1 MKNLV
6 ITGYMI
12 VGVILAFT
20 FFLSVRKEI
29 NGIHMVFD
37 ATVSRIYD
45 YLFNSNFMI
54 PVMNILLMMVGT

>member
-20 FFLSVRKEI
+20 FFLSMPKEI
-29 NGIHMVFD
+29 NVIHMVFD

-45 YLFNSNFMI
+45 YLLN
-54 PVMNILLMMVGT
+54 